1 MCSVVRG
8 DAGETA
14 AAGARCPE
22 AEADVHTIA
31 IDLSLKRRRVHLD
44 TIKSALQL
52 FIKLNV
58 RLCSQKIWLYS
69 QSVTALLICSL
80 LRLRLD
86 ITGNSVQFGLIAAF

>member
-22 AEADVHTIA
+22 AKADVHTIA
-31 IDLSLKRRRVHLD
+31 IDLSLNRRHMHLD

-58 RLCSQKIWLYS
+58 RLSLLPESITRFYS
-69 QSVTALLICSL
+69 RSVTVLLICMQSGAASTSRKIQFSL
-80 LRLRLD
+80 
-86 ITGNSVQFGLIAAF
+86 V